1 MGRYAIRRDPI
12 IRLPLLII
20 AATKGRSYVE
30 VDDREVHV
38 VFGLADERIPL
49 SAIRGVAPGEWA
61 WYLGGGV
68 RIGGGGIAY
77 VGSTRGI
84 VRLEL
89 AEQLPF
95 RVLFKLTARFG
106 VCTLSLEEPEAFVDE
121 VRGKLAR
128 A

>member
-12 IRLPLLII
+12 IRVPLLII
-20 AATKGRSYVE
+20 AATQERSYVE

-38 VFGLADERIPL
+38 VFGLANERIPVA
-49 SAIRGVAPGEWA
+49 AIRSVAPGEWP

-89 AEQLPF
+89 AEKLPF
-95 RVLFKLTARFG
+95 RVFFKLTARFG
-106 VCTLSLEEPEAFVDE
+106 VCTLSLEEPEAFIDD
-121 VRGKLAR
+121 VRAKLAR